1 MPAQSRSGQLRAQR
15 REEGRC
21 VSCGATVEPD
31 AKGYRKAQC
40 PDCLRQR
47 QQQTAQLLQ
56 KRRTNYE
63 RIHARVEE
71 MRYAAEKGQHESEHQ
86 DWCLVLGLVEK
97 EIATIDRG
105 LNRQT
110 EGE

>member
-15 REEGRC
+15 RQDGRC

-47 QQQTAQLLQ
+47 QGQSGRQLQEQRTAWVGVSV
-56 KRRTNYE
+56 
-63 RIHARVEE
+63 RVEE
-71 MRYAAEKGQHESEHQ
+71 MRLDAEKSQIESEHQ
-86 DWCLVLGLVEK
+86 DWCLVLDLVEK
-97 EIATIDRG
+97 EIGRIDRAIE
-105 LNRQT
+105 RQT
-110 EGE
+110 TGG